1 MMKLFRNEKKE
12 FEELTKPVTNDIFR
26 LALFRSG
33 NRQDAEDI
41 VQDAFLRA
49 YRSFHTFQKG
59 TNFKAWMTRIVLN
72 AINDAVKK
80 RIHLCDST
88 KHDDYD
94 EIDSM
99 QSESESMQDPQV
111 QLSINEFDPELLQ
124 ALQKLPS
131 SLLNPLLLREIED
144 LTYDEIAAALS
155 IPVGTVMSRL
165 FRARKVLRERLTK
178 TPLDRS
184 KREVADNEL
193 Q

>member
-1 MMKLFRNEKKE
+1 MKLFRNQRKE
-12 FEELTKPVTNDIFR
+12 FEELTKVVTTDIFR
-26 LALFRSG
+26 LALFRIG

-41 VQDAFLRA
+41 VQDTFLRA

-59 TNFKAWMTRIVLN
+59 TNFKAWMTKIALN
-72 AINDAVKK
+72 AVNDSLKK
-80 RIHLCDST
+80 RIRLSEST
-88 KHDDYD
+88 THDDYD

-99 QSESESMQDPQV
+99 KSESESLQDPQV
-111 QLSINEFDPELLQ
+111 QLSSNEFDPELLH

-131 SLLNPLLLREIED
+131 TLLNPLLLRELED

-165 FRARKVLRERLTK
+165 FRARKVLRERLMK
-178 TPLDRS
+178 TPLNRS
-184 KREVADNEL
+184 KNEVPDNEL